1 MSKVYYC
8 SFKEEMDNLTMFE
21 PEPLTKVLTK
31 EWSGKEAEFLF
42 QCPAF
47 SQELKNTY
55 IIRAPLSITA
65 KFEKEKG
72 WHITNLN
79 LVQESFNNLFRLV
92 PNHKGQLMLDVIQL
106 FTHHGQHLFFSE
118 EPTTMQLL
126 CPTFHKTGMSSFPLI
141 LGSFQIDK
149 WIRPI
154 GYACINENKED
165 MVVKRGDP
173 LFYVKFHSN
182 TKTTLH
188 KFNLTQ
194 SIKDIVSG
202 GLKIKTFAPRSSL
215 SRLYDMFVR
224 SGNNKRIL
232 REIKKQHE

>member
-8 SFKEEMDNLTMFE
+8 SFKEEMDNLAMFE

-79 LVQESFNNLFRLV
+79 LAQESFNDLFRL
-92 PNHKGQLMLDVIQL
+92 
-106 FTHHGQHLFFSE
+106 
-118 EPTTMQLL
+118 
-126 CPTFHKTGMSSFPLI
+126 
-141 LGSFQIDK
+141 QIDK